1 MAVTSGTGMVRE
13 MDNEPMTLDVADW
26 VNSEPVELSQLRG
39 RVVMI
44 EAFQMLCPG
53 CVSHGIPQA
62 LRVHKAFDH
71 SDVVVLGLHTV
82 FEHHA
87 VMGPDALAVFL
98 SEYRVNFPVAVDRP
112 VDGSSMPATMR
123 RYQLRGT
130 PSTLLVDRS
139 GRLRHSVLGSLDDL
153 TLGTHLG
160 TLLSE
165 SPTGGDERGID
176 GP

>member
-1 MAVTSGTGMVRE
+1 
-13 MDNEPMTLDVADW
+13 MTAPRPAPELDVAEW
-26 VNSEPVELSQLRG
+26 LNTPRPLSLAALRG
-39 RVVMI
+39 QVVVI

-160 TLLSE
+160 RLLSE
-165 SPTGGDERGID
+165 EPTGDEEGSADAR
-176 GP
+176 